1 MSQDWSESTMT
12 IDPTD
17 AASALT
23 DIDEIVRRVRQSRI
37 YNFSSLMLIMWGA
50 LVFAGY
56 VTSYIWPRSGGLLW
70 IVLDVIGLAASLA
83 IGASTRQRAGVNT
96 FSTRFLAAFVLFV
109 VFGCILSIGVGH
121 FRPRQMDAFWPIYF
135 MMVYTIVGLWFGYA
149 FVAIGVGIT
158 ALTLI
163 GYFFAGDWFN
173 LWMAVVDGGG
183 LILGGLWMRRS

>member
-1 MSQDWSESTMT
+1 M
-12 IDPTD
+12 IDSKQATE
-17 AASALT
+17 ALT
-23 DIDEIVRRVRQSRI
+23 DIDGIVRRVRQSRI

-56 VTSYIWPRSGGLLW
+56 VTSYIWPRTGGLHW
-70 IVLDVIGLAASLA
+70 IVLDVIGLAGSLA
-83 IGASTRQRAGVNT
+83 IGASTRQRDGVNT
-96 FSTRFLAAFVLFV
+96 FDTRFLIASVLLI

-121 FRPRQMDAFWPIYF
+121 LRPRQMDAFWPIYF
-135 MMVYTIVGLWFGYA
+135 MMVYAIVGLWFGYA

-183 LILGGLWMRRS
+183 LMLGGLWMRRS

>member
-1 MSQDWSESTMT
+1 M
-12 IDPTD
+12 IDSKQATE
-17 AASALT
+17 ALT

-37 YNFSSLMLIMWGA
+37 YNFSSLMLMMWGT

-56 VTSYIWPRSGGLLW
+56 VASYIWPGMNGVQW
-70 IVLDVIGLAASLA
+70 IVLDAIGLAASLA
-83 IGASTRQRAGVNT
+83 IGASTRRRAGVNT
-96 FSTRFLAAFVLFV
+96 FSTRFLIAFVLFA

-121 FRPRQMDAFWPIYF
+121 LRPRQMDAFWPIYF
-135 MMVYTIVGLWFGYA
+135 MMVYTIAGLWFGYA

-163 GYFFAGDWFN
+163 GYFFAGDWFH

-183 LILGGLWMRRS
+183 LVLGGLWMRRS

>member
-1 MSQDWSESTMT
+1 M
-12 IDPTD
+12 IDSKQATE
-17 AASALT
+17 ALT

-56 VTSYIWPRSGGLLW
+56 VTSHIWPRTNGLHW
-70 IVLDVIGLAASLA
+70 IVLDAIGLAGSLA
-83 IGASTRQRAGVNT
+83 IGASTRRRAGVNT
-96 FSTRFLAAFVLFV
+96 FSARFLVAFVLFA

-121 FRPRQMDAFWPIYF
+121 LRPRQMDAFWPIYF
-135 MMVYTIVGLWFGYA
+135 MMVYTIAGLWFGYA

-158 ALTLI
+158 ALTLV
-163 GYFFAGDWFN
+163 GFFFAADWFN

-183 LILGGLWMRRS
+183 LMLGGLWMRRS

>member
-1 MSQDWSESTMT
+1 M
-12 IDPTD
+12 IDSKQATE
-17 AASALT
+17 ALT

-56 VTSYIWPRSGGLLW
+56 VTSYIWPRTNGLHWL
-70 IVLDVIGLAASLA
+70 VLDAIGLAGSLA
-83 IGASTRQRAGVNT
+83 IGASTRRRAGVNT
-96 FSTRFLAAFVLFV
+96 FSTRFLAAFVLFI

-121 FRPRQMDAFWPIYF
+121 LRPRQMDAFWPIYF
-135 MMVYTIVGLWFGYA
+135 MMVYTIAGLWFGYA

-183 LILGGLWMRRS
+183 LMLGGLWMRRS

>member
-1 MSQDWSESTMT
+1 M
-12 IDPTD
+12 IDSKQATE
-17 AASALT
+17 ALT
-23 DIDEIVRRVRQSRI
+23 DIESMVRRVRQSRI

-56 VTSYIWPRSGGLLW
+56 VASYIWPRMNGVHW

-83 IGASTRQRAGVNT
+83 LGAWTRRRSGVNT
-96 FSTRFLAAFVLFV
+96 FDTRFLAAFVLFA
-109 VFGCILSIGVGH
+109 VFGCILSIGVAH
-121 FRPRQMDAFWPIYF
+121 LRPRQMDAFWPIYF
-135 MMVYTIVGLWFGYA
+135 MMVYTIAGIWFGYA

-163 GYFFAGDWFN
+163 GYFFAGDWFH

-183 LILGGLWMRRS
+183 LVLGGLWMRRS

>member
-1 MSQDWSESTMT
+1 MA

-23 DIDEIVRRVRQSRI
+23 DIERVVRRVRQSRI

-56 VTSYIWPRSGGLLW
+56 VTSYIWPRTNGLHW
-70 IVLDVIGLAASLA
+70 IVLDAIGLAASLA
-83 IGASTRQRAGVNT
+83 IGASTRRRAGVNT
-96 FSTRFLAAFVLFV
+96 FDTRFLAASVLLV

-121 FRPRQMDAFWPIYF
+121 LRPRQMDAFWPIYF

-149 FVAIGVGIT
+149 FVAIGIGVT
-158 ALTLI
+158 ALTLV
-163 GYFFAGDWFN
+163 GYFFAGGWFH

-183 LILGGLWMRRS
+183 LMLGGLWMRRS

>member
-1 MSQDWSESTMT
+1 M
-12 IDPTD
+12 IDSKQATE
-17 AASALT
+17 ALT
-23 DIDEIVRRVRQSRI
+23 EIDAIVRRVRQSRI
-37 YNFSSLMLIMWGA
+37 YNFSSLMLIMWGT

-56 VTSYIWPRSGGLLW
+56 VTSYIWPRMNGVQW

-96 FSTRFLAAFVLFV
+96 FSTRFLAASVLFV

-121 FRPRQMDAFWPIYF
+121 LRPRQMDAFWPIYF

-163 GYFFAGDWFN
+163 GYFFAGDWFH

-183 LILGGLWMRRS
+183 LVLGGLWMRRS

>member
-1 MSQDWSESTMT
+1 M
-12 IDPTD
+12 IDSKQATE
-17 AASALT
+17 ALT

-56 VTSYIWPRSGGLLW
+56 VTSYIWPRTNGLHWL
-70 IVLDVIGLAASLA
+70 VLDVIGLAASLA
-83 IGASTRQRAGVNT
+83 IGASTRRRAGVNT
-96 FSTRFLAAFVLFV
+96 FDTRFLAAFVLFI

-121 FRPRQMDAFWPIYF
+121 LRPRQMDAFWPIYF
-135 MMVYTIVGLWFGYA
+135 MMVYTIVGIWFGYA
-149 FVAIGVGIT
+149 FAAIGVGIT

-163 GYFFAGDWFN
+163 GYFFAGDWFH

-183 LILGGLWMRRS
+183 LVLGGLWMRRS

>member
-1 MSQDWSESTMT
+1 M
-12 IDPTD
+12 IDSKQATE
-17 AASALT
+17 ALT
-23 DIDEIVRRVRQSRI
+23 DIESVVRRVRQSRI

-56 VTSYIWPRSGGLLW
+56 VASYIWPGMNGVHWL
-70 IVLDVIGLAASLA
+70 VLDVIGLAGSLA

-109 VFGCILSIGVGH
+109 VFGCILSIGVGQL
-121 FRPRQMDAFWPIYF
+121 RPRQMDAFWPIYF

-163 GYFFAGDWFN
+163 GYFFAGDWFH

-183 LILGGLWMRRS
+183 LVLGGLWMRRS

>member
-1 MSQDWSESTMT
+1 M
-12 IDPTD
+12 IDSKQATE
-17 AASALT
+17 ALT
-23 DIDEIVRRVRQSRI
+23 DIESIVRRVRQSRI

-56 VTSYIWPRSGGLLW
+56 VTSYIWPRTSGLHW
-70 IVLDVIGLAASLA
+70 IVLDVIGLAGSLA
-83 IGASTRQRAGVNT
+83 IGASTRQRDGVNT
-96 FSTRFLAAFVLFV
+96 FDTRFLAASVLFI

-121 FRPRQMDAFWPIYF
+121 LRPRQMDAFWPIYF

-163 GYFFAGDWFN
+163 GYFFAGDWFH

-183 LILGGLWMRRS
+183 LVLGGLWMRRS

>member
-1 MSQDWSESTMT
+1 M
-12 IDPTD
+12 IDSKQATE
-17 AASALT
+17 ALT
-23 DIDEIVRRVRQSRI
+23 DIDSIVRRVRQSRI

-56 VTSYIWPRSGGLLW
+56 VTSYIWPRTNGLHW
-70 IVLDVIGLAASLA
+70 IALDVIGLAASLA
-83 IGASTRQRAGVNT
+83 IGASTRRRTGVNT
-96 FSTRFLAAFVLFV
+96 FDTRFLAAFVLFV

-121 FRPRQMDAFWPIYF
+121 LRPRQMDAFWPIYF

-149 FVAIGVGIT
+149 FAAIGAGIT

-163 GYFFAGDWFN
+163 GYFFAGDWFH

-183 LILGGLWMRRS
+183 LVLGGLWMRRS

>member
-1 MSQDWSESTMT
+1 MS
-12 IDPTD
+12 IDSQE
-17 AASALT
+17 AASALS
-23 DIDEIVRRVRQSRI
+23 DIDAMVRRVRQSRI

-56 VTSYIWPRSGGLLW
+56 VTSYIWPRSGGLIW

-83 IGASTRQRAGVNT
+83 IGAWTRQRTGVNT
-96 FSTRFLAAFVLFV
+96 FSTRFLIASVLFV
-109 VFGCILSIGVGH
+109 VFGCILSIGVGQL
-121 FRPRQMDAFWPIYF
+121 RPRQMDAFWPIYF
-135 MMVYTIVGLWFGYA
+135 MTVYTIVGLWFGYA

-173 LWMAVVDGGG
+173 LWMAAVDGGG
-183 LILGGLWMRRS
+183 LVLGGLWMRRS

>member
-1 MSQDWSESTMT
+1 M
-12 IDPTD
+12 IDSKQATE
-17 AASALT
+17 ALT

-56 VTSYIWPRSGGLLW
+56 VTSYIWPRTNGLHWL
-70 IVLDVIGLAASLA
+70 VLDAIGLAGSLA
-83 IGASTRQRAGVNT
+83 IGASTRRRAGVNT
-96 FSTRFLAAFVLFV
+96 FGTRFLAAFVLFA

-121 FRPRQMDAFWPIYF
+121 LRPRQMDAFWPIYF
-135 MMVYTIVGLWFGYA
+135 MMVYTIAGLWFGYA

-158 ALTLI
+158 ALTLV
-163 GYFFAGDWFN
+163 GFFFAGDWFN

-183 LILGGLWMRRS
+183 LMLGGLWMRRS

>member
-1 MSQDWSESTMT
+1 M
-12 IDPTD
+12 IDSKQATE
-17 AASALT
+17 ALT

-37 YNFSSLMLIMWGA
+37 YNFSSLMLIVWGA

-56 VTSYIWPRSGGLLW
+56 VTSYIWPRTNGIHW

-83 IGASTRQRAGVNT
+83 LGAWTRRRTGVNT
-96 FSTRFLAAFVLFV
+96 FNSRFLIAFVLFA

-121 FRPRQMDAFWPIYF
+121 LRPRQMDAFWPIYF
-135 MMVYTIVGLWFGYA
+135 MMVYTIAGLWFGYA

-173 LWMAVVDGGG
+173 PWMAVVDGGG
-183 LILGGLWMRRS
+183 LVLGGLWMRRS

>member
-1 MSQDWSESTMT
+1 M
-12 IDPTD
+12 IDSKQATE
-17 AASALT
+17 ALT
-23 DIDEIVRRVRQSRI
+23 DIDSIVGRVRQSRI

-56 VTSYIWPRSGGLLW
+56 VTSYIWPRTGGLHW
-70 IVLDVIGLAASLA
+70 IVLDVIGLAGSLA

-96 FSTRFLAAFVLFV
+96 FNTRFLAAFVLFA

-121 FRPRQMDAFWPIYF
+121 LRPRQMDAFWPIYF
-135 MMVYTIVGLWFGYA
+135 MMVYTIAGLWFGYA

-158 ALTLI
+158 ALTLV

-173 LWMAVVDGGG
+173 LWMAVADGGG
-183 LILGGLWMRRS
+183 LMLGGLWMRRS

>member
-1 MSQDWSESTMT
+1 M
-12 IDPTD
+12 IDSKQATE
-17 AASALT
+17 ALT
-23 DIDEIVRRVRQSRI
+23 DIESVVRRVRQSRI
-37 YNFSSLMLIMWGA
+37 YNFASLMLIMWGA

-56 VTSYIWPRSGGLLW
+56 VTSYIWPRTNGLHW

-109 VFGCILSIGVGH
+109 VFGCILSIGVGQL
-121 FRPRQMDAFWPIYF
+121 RPRQMDAFWPIYF

-163 GYFFAGDWFN
+163 GYFFAGDWFH

-183 LILGGLWMRRS
+183 LMLGGLWMRRS

>member
-1 MSQDWSESTMT
+1 M
-12 IDPTD
+12 IDSKQATE
-17 AASALT
+17 ALT
-23 DIDEIVRRVRQSRI
+23 DIDSIVRRVRQSRI
-37 YNFSSLMLIMWGA
+37 YNFSSVMLIMWGT

-56 VTSYIWPRSGGLLW
+56 VASYIWPGMNGVQW
-70 IVLDVIGLAASLA
+70 IVLDTIGLAASLA

-96 FSTRFLAAFVLFV
+96 FSARFLAASVLFV
-109 VFGCILSIGVGH
+109 VFGCILSVGH
-121 FRPRQMDAFWPIYF
+121 LRARQMDAFWPIYF

-163 GYFFAGDWFN
+163 GYFFAGDWFH

-183 LILGGLWMRRS
+183 LVLGGLWMRRS

>member
-1 MSQDWSESTMT
+1 M
-12 IDPTD
+12 IDSKQATE
-17 AASALT
+17 ALT

-37 YNFSSLMLIMWGA
+37 YNFSSLMLIMWGT

-56 VTSYIWPRSGGLLW
+56 VASYIWPRMNGVQW
-70 IVLDVIGLAASLA
+70 IVLDVIGLAASVAL
-83 IGASTRQRAGVNT
+83 GASMRQRTGVNT
-96 FSTRFLAAFVLFV
+96 FNARFLAASVLLV

-121 FRPRQMDAFWPIYF
+121 LRPRQMDAFWPIYF

-163 GYFFAGDWFN
+163 GYFFAGDWFH

-183 LILGGLWMRRS
+183 LVLGGLWMRRS

>member
-1 MSQDWSESTMT
+1 M
-12 IDPTD
+12 IDSKQATE
-17 AASALT
+17 ALT

-37 YNFSSLMLIMWGA
+37 YNFSSVMLIMWGA

-56 VTSYIWPRSGGLLW
+56 VASYIWPGMNGVQW

-83 IGASTRQRAGVNT
+83 IGASTRRRAGVNT
-96 FSTRFLAAFVLFV
+96 FSTHFLMASVLFV

-121 FRPRQMDAFWPIYF
+121 LRPRQMDAFWPIYF

-163 GYFFAGDWFN
+163 GYFFAGDWFH

-183 LILGGLWMRRS
+183 LVLGGLWMRRS

>member
-1 MSQDWSESTMT
+1 VSIDSQQ
-12 IDPTD
+12 
-17 AASALT
+17 AASALS
-23 DIDEIVRRVRQSRI
+23 DIDVIVRRVRQSRI
-37 YNFSSLMLIMWGA
+37 YNFSSVMLIMWGA

-56 VTSYIWPRSGGLLW
+56 VASYIWPRMNGVHW

-96 FSTRFLAAFVLFV
+96 FSTRFLAAFVLFA

-121 FRPRQMDAFWPIYF
+121 LRPRQMDAFWPIYF
-135 MMVYTIVGLWFGYA
+135 MMVYTIAGIWFGYA

-158 ALTLI
+158 ALTLV
-163 GYFFAGDWFN
+163 GYFFAGDWFH

-183 LILGGLWMRRS
+183 LMLGGLWMRRS